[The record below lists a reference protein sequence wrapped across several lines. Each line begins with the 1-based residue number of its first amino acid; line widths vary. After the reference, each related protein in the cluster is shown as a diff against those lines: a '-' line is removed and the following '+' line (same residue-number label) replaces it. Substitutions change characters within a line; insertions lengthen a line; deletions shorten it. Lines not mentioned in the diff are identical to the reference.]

1 MRGREDWGRSFARGL
16 VWLVSAIGLDIGY
29 VVSGKV
35 HVSEP
40 SQGDAM
46 TYLIHILGPGRDI
59 VPVVSYHVRHGQLFA
74 SLSVW
79 IRGY

>member
-1 MRGREDWGRSFARGL
+1 MVE
-16 VWLVSAIGLDIGY
+16 
-29 VVSGKV
+29 SGHPLPRV
-35 HVSEP
+35 PWSVPEP

-59 VPVVSYHVRHGQLFA
+59 VPVVHYCVRHGQLFA

>member
-1 MRGREDWGRSFARGL
+1 
-16 VWLVSAIGLDIGY
+16 
-29 VVSGKV
+29 
-35 HVSEP
+35 
-40 SQGDAM
+40 M

-59 VPVVSYHVRHGQLFA
+59 VPVISYHVRHGQLFA